1 MAVSG
6 SFNLALVLLSVVIAT
21 GASYTAL
28 DLAGRLRVSRGRT
41 RLAWLTLAAVTMG
54 GGIWSMHFVAM
65 LAFVMPMPVSYD
77 LGLTSLSLV
86 VAVVVTGLGFWAVS
100 RGGVTV
106 RAILVGGL
114 LMGAGICSMHY
125 IGMAAMRM
133 HATFTYDKAL
143 VAVSFLIAAGASVV
157 ALRLSLASM
166 NVAQRA
172 GGAVAMGAA
181 IAGMHYTGMAAI
193 VFTMP
198 EAIAEAA
205 YGLPLPQI
213 NLAIAVAVV
222 TFLVLFMAEVSSLV
236 DRRLAA
242 AAAREAQGLRTSEAR
257 VRAVNLDLERRVA
270 EQTAEL
276 TTANARLTEA
286 LAQRTRALQDLAR
299 SEAEFRTSFEA
310 APVGKAQVDPASARI
325 LRANP
330 AFERMLGYEPGEL
343 VGRTAWEF
351 TWPEDRAGDI
361 AEYSRFL
368 SGETAAYVREKR
380 YLRRDGQPVW
390 GRISGSLVRS
400 VETGQATLMVAV
412 IEDIDERYKSQ
423 VALQAAKQE
432 LEVVVMER
440 TNALRQ
446 RDLLLREVYHR
457 VKNNLQL
464 IDSLLVMQARQ
475 LADPQAKAALLGLRG
490 RIHALGLVHH
500 QLMGSANLQ
509 TFNIEPFLRELS
521 SNILE
526 SRAQAGINLSVRAA
540 PLNVGLD
547 FAIPLGLLVTELVT
561 NSLKHA
567 FPSGMG
573 NITVSLEQ
581 GEDSEVV
588 LVVSDD
594 GRGRG
599 EEQVTGGAS
608 KAGLGSIIIDG
619 LTAQLKGKVTMQSNK
634 GTRTEIRIAEPA
646 LS

>member
-1 MAVSG
+1 
-6 SFNLALVLLSVVIAT
+6 
-21 GASYTAL
+21 
-28 DLAGRLRVSRGRT
+28 
-41 RLAWLTLAAVTMG
+41 
-54 GGIWSMHFVAM
+54 
-65 LAFVMPMPVSYD
+65 
-77 LGLTSLSLV
+77 
-86 VAVVVTGLGFWAVS
+86 
-100 RGGVTV
+100 
-106 RAILVGGL
+106 
-114 LMGAGICSMHY
+114 
-125 IGMAAMRM
+125 
-133 HATFTYDKAL
+133 
-143 VAVSFLIAAGASVV
+143 
-157 ALRLSLASM
+157 
-166 NVAQRA
+166 
-172 GGAVAMGAA
+172 
-181 IAGMHYTGMAAI
+181 
-193 VFTMP
+193 
-198 EAIAEAA
+198 
-205 YGLPLPQI
+205 
-213 NLAIAVAVV
+213 
-222 TFLVLFMAEVSSLV
+222 
-236 DRRLAA
+236 
-242 AAAREAQGLRTSEAR
+242 
-257 VRAVNLDLERRVA
+257 
-270 EQTAEL
+270 
-276 TTANARLTEA
+276 
-286 LAQRTRALQDLAR
+286 
-299 SEAEFRTSFEA
+299 
-310 APVGKAQVDPASARI
+310 
-325 LRANP
+325 
-330 AFERMLGYEPGEL
+330 
-343 VGRTAWEF
+343 
-351 TWPEDRAGDI
+351 
-361 AEYSRFL
+361 
-368 SGETAAYVREKR
+368 
-380 YLRRDGQPVW
+380 
-390 GRISGSLVRS
+390 
-400 VETGQATLMVAV
+400 VETGQATLMIAV